1 MSALLDRYVDIA
13 GEVQQGMAV
22 DTSVIGKTTGK
33 WKVVIERGP
42 VANFATSLKDSSPV
56 YQSPEA
62 AKEAGFDAIPVPVT
76 FPFVM
81 AHWGAFPELQPADGS
96 TKGPSPVMKVI
107 GTLMQKGGLVL
118 HGEQEFTYHRPL
130 VVGDVLVGE
139 GTVTDVYE
147 KDSKGKTMTFF
158 VTENVY
164 RDDRTGAP

>member
-1 MSALLDRYVDIA
+1 
-13 GEVQQGMAV
+13 MAV
-22 DTSVIGKTTGK
+22 DTSVIGQSTGK
-33 WKVVIERGP
+33 WKIVIERGP

-81 AHWGAFPELQPADGS
+81 AHWGAFPEQQPPDG
-96 TKGPSPVMKVI
+96 KIEGPSPVMKVI

-139 GTVTDVYE
+139 GKVVDAYE
-147 KDSKGKTMTFF
+147 KDSKGKTMTFL
-158 VTENVY
+158 VSENTYV
-164 RDDRTGAP
+164 DEKTGEPVVSTRMNLIHRSA